1 MLTTH
6 CSKLL
11 TLQVISNNDFFIIL
25 LIFLQT
31 LTSVLLIM
39 VGVVKGVSIL
49 LARTIVRVS
58 MVTCWMTMRGHAI
71 MQVK

>member
-1 MLTTH
+1 M
-6 CSKLL
+6 
-11 TLQVISNNDFFIIL
+11 IFFTIL

-39 VGVVKGVSIL
+39 VGVAKGVSIL